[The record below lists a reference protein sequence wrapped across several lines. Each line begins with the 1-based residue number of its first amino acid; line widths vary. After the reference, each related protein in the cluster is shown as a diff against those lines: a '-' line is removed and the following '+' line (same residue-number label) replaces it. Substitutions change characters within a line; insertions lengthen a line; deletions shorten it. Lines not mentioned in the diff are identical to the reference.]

1 MKSVCWWGWTFSPCD
16 WADMSQDTAPLHYLL
31 SLYISGSTPNSVR
44 ALVSIRDICE
54 THLPGRYQLEII
66 DILQHPRKVAEDQV
80 IATPTLIRK
89 SPLPVRRFIGDMSQ
103 KDRILRG
110 LGLSIAPSDGV

>member
-1 MKSVCWWGWTFSPCD
+1 
-16 WADMSQDTAPLHYLL
+16 MSNDAAPLPYLL
-31 SLYISGSTPNSVR
+31 ILYISGSTPLSVR

-54 THLPGRYQLEII
+54 THLPGRYELEII
-66 DILQHPRKVAEDQV
+66 DILLHPSRVAEDQV

-89 SPLPVRRFIGDMSQ
+89 SPLPMRRFIGDMSQ

-110 LGLSIAPSDGV
+110 LGLSSAPGGGV

>member
-1 MKSVCWWGWTFSPCD
+1 MQ
-16 WADMSQDTAPLHYLL
+16 QDEPPVAPPPYVL
-31 SLYISGSTPNSVR
+31 SLYISGTTPHSTR
-44 ALVSIRDICE
+44 ALVSIRSICE
-54 THLPGRYQLEII
+54 THLQGRYQLEII
-66 DILQHPRKVAEDQV
+66 DILVHPRKVAEDQV

-110 LGLSIAPSDGV
+110 LGLPIAPAGGK

>member
-1 MKSVCWWGWTFSPCD
+1 MRHDEPP
-16 WADMSQDTAPLHYLL
+16 AAPPTYVL
-31 SLYISGSTPNSVR
+31 SLYISGTTPHSAR
-44 ALVSIRDICE
+44 AMVSIRSICE
-54 THLPGRYQLEII
+54 DHLQGRYQLEII
-66 DILQHPRKVAEDQV
+66 DILVHPAKVAEDQV

-110 LGLSIAPSDGV
+110 LGLSIAP